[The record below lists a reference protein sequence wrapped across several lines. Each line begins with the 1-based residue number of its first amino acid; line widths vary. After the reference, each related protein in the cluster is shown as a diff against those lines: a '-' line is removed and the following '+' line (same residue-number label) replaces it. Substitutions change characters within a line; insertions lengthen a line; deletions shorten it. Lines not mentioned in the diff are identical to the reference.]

1 MNKDQ
6 IKRGYMPHRNATM
19 NASRWALNEF
29 TAAVRGKSRET
40 SSLKFPYAVYI
51 NGVLSGRFDDL
62 RDAIASARIAKH
74 ERPIAK
80 VAVME
85 TVTGKM
91 RIEVE
96 A

>member
-1 MNKDQ
+1 
-6 IKRGYMPHRNATM
+6 MPHRNATT
-19 NASRWALNEF
+19 NASRWALNRF
-29 TAAVRGKSRET
+29 TAAVRSKSPET

-62 RDAIASARIAKH
+62 RDATASARIAKH
-74 ERPIAK
+74 ERPIAN

-85 TVTGKM
+85 TMTGKM
-91 RIEVE
+91 AIEVE

>member
-1 MNKDQ
+1 MS
-6 IKRGYMPHRNATM
+6 HRNATT
-19 NASRWALNEF
+19 NASRWALNGF
-29 TAAVRGKSRET
+29 TATVRSKSPET
-40 SSLKFPYAVYI
+40 SSLKLPYAVYI

-74 ERPIAK
+74 ERPIAN

-91 RIEVE
+91 AIEVE

>member
-1 MNKDQ
+1 
-6 IKRGYMPHRNATM
+6 MPHRNTTT
-19 NASRWALNEF
+19 NASRWALNKF
-29 TAAVRGKSRET
+29 TAAFRGKSPET
-40 SSLKFPYAVYI
+40 GSLKFPYAVYI

-74 ERPIAK
+74 ERPIAN

-91 RIEVE
+91 AIEVE